1 MARRI
6 TFYALFTAAALI
18 FSYIESLFS
27 LNFIAPGVK
36 LGLANCAA
44 MLLLI
49 KGDIKGAFLVNI
61 ARILLSTILFSVPT
75 TLIFSLSGA
84 TASLFCMWLL
94 LKTRCFGYCGIC
106 AAGGAVHNAA
116 QIAVAIFF
124 TGTPGLIYYLPI
136 LLICGTACGVLTGI
150 ISFYLNKYIKT
161 AF

>member
-1 MARRI
+1 MAKRI
-6 TFYALFTAAALI
+6 TLYALLTAAAII
-18 FSYIESLFS
+18 FSYIESLLS

-49 KGDIKGAFLVNI
+49 KGDTKGAFLVNT
-61 ARILLSTILFSVPT
+61 ARILLSTLLFSVPT
-75 TLIFSLSGA
+75 TLLFSLSGA
-84 TASLFCMWLL
+84 VISLFGMWLL
-94 LKTRCFGYCGIC
+94 LKTRLFGPVGLC
-106 AAGGAVHNAA
+106 AAGGTLHNAA

-136 LLICGTACGVLTGI
+136 LLICGAVCGVLTGI